1 MTDTET
7 ITENTTSHL
16 YTRRGWELENISSRV
31 VGIVWVNYRKK
42 WGWSG
47 WKSRW
52 IELHKDYLLFY
63 KYSKR
68 KRHYKQ
74 INIDFTRPDAIY
86 KTGGMECDGEMFS
99 FSVFKEDSAL
109 SISGLALRATVWFR
123 ITDLFKTINLSNS
136 DKLFT
141 DSVSN

>member
-99 FSVFKEDSAL
+99 FSVFKNL
-109 SISGLALRATVWFR
+109 KKKFSIKSPSKTVVTLLYPLLDACLHHNTPTNDCPFP
-123 ITDLFKTINLSNS
+123 I
-136 DKLFT
+136 
-141 DSVSN
+141 

>member
-31 VGIVWVNYRKK
+31 VGIVWVNYRKR

-52 IELHKDYLLFY
+52 IELHKDYLLF
-63 KYSKR
+63 SSE
-68 KRHYKQ
+68 
-74 INIDFTRPDAIY
+74 P
-86 KTGGMECDGEMFS
+86 S
-99 FSVFKEDSAL
+99 
-109 SISGLALRATVWFR
+109 
-123 ITDLFKTINLSNS
+123 NLSV
-136 DKLFT
+136 DDRAAVVALAAAPPF
-141 DSVSN
+141 